1 MKPTGNRNIIKKQKR
16 CIQEKH
22 LTRRK
27 KLKNKKRKKEKK
39 IMKTKHIR
47 KDKRSCP
54 KVKSI
59 EEKRLAILK
68 TSIIFFLPKT
78 LQKARRHHLPHS
90 WTLSATK

>member
-1 MKPTGNRNIIKKQKR
+1 MKPTSNRNIIKKRKQ
-16 CIQEKH
+16 CIKEKH

-27 KLKNKKRKKEKK
+27 KEKKKKKERK

-47 KDKRSCP
+47 KDKSSCP

-68 TSIIFFLPKT
+68 TSIIFFLQKT
-78 LQKARRHHLPHS
+78 LQKARRHHLSHS